1 MVNFL
6 YFSLI
11 ELCSLFLEFDLF
23 FVDVEKLKVF
33 NIKKKSIKVKKSWNE
48 CKLKKMCNIEVNIM

>member
-33 NIKKKSIKVKKSWNE
+33 NIKKYYKSKNSWNE
-48 CKLKKMCNIEVNIM
+48 CNVKKMCNIEVNIM

>member
-23 FVDVEKLKVF
+23 FVGVEKLKVF
-33 NIKKKSIKVKKSWNE
+33 NIKKYYKRKNS
-48 CKLKKMCNIEVNIM
+48 

>member
-6 YFSLI
+6 YFSLF

-23 FVDVEKLKVF
+23 FVGVEKLKVF
-33 NIKKKSIKVKKSWNE
+33 NIKKYYKSKNS
-48 CKLKKMCNIEVNIM
+48 

>member
-33 NIKKKSIKVKKSWNE
+33 NIKKSIKVKKSWNE